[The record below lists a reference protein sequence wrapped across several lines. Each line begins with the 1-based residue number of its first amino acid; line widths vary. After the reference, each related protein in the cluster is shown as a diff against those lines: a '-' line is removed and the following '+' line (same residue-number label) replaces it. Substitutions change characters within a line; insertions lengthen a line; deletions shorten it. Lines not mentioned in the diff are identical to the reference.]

1 MKCPHCNGEHPDGY
15 KFCPVTGKPI
25 ELKACTNKDCPDFG
39 KRILPAEAKFCPRC
53 GKPIKSESL
62 SAQGNHPA
70 KSKLSQIVV
79 TCSQANVSIYI
90 GSHNKRKQV
99 KLKQGENILTVKD
112 YPALKYGFYFIE
124 GCNQERIRMI
134 DLSSYDTS
142 NVTDMRCMFD
152 GCSSL
157 ESLDLSGFDTS
168 NVTNMQSMFYGCS
181 SLESLDL
188 SGFDTSNV
196 TDMSSM
202 LEGCSSLESLDL
214 SGFDTSNVTNMLS
227 MFDGCSKKIQDE
239 YEYLTR

>member
-1 MKCPHCNGEHPDGY
+1 MSTLQRG
-15 KFCPVTGKPI
+15 
-25 ELKACTNKDCPDFG
+25 A
-39 KRILPAEAKFCPRC
+39 PR
-53 GKPIKSESL
+53 
-62 SAQGNHPA
+62 AQGNHPA